1 VAKRLPSE
9 AVVTL
14 RRRLERLAARDPE
27 RSRLLADT
35 ARLYG
40 LSRAA
45 LYRQLREQ
53 GRPRALHRADR
64 GRPRVLPLAALRRYC
79 EIIAALKLR
88 TTNGKGR
95 HLSTRRAIALLEEHG
110 VETPDGHVRA
120 PAGLLRRATVDRHL
134 RLWGYDRERMSRPPA
149 AVRFEAE
156 RSNALWQLDLSPS
169 DLKQIKAPPW
179 LEPGRGAPTLML
191 YSVVDDRSG
200 VCYQEYRCV
209 YGEDVEAALRFLFN
223 AMAPKPEEGLAFQ
236 GIPEALYLD
245 NGPIAKSRVFNTVM
259 GCLGVRVMTH
269 LPAGKDGRRPTAR
282 SKGKVERAF
291 RSVKEAHETLYHFHQ
306 PETEAEANL
315 WLRRYL
321 LHYNAQPHRSAG
333 HARSEDWLAHLPEG
347 GFRAMC
353 AWERF
358 CAFAREPERRKVGGD
373 ARITVEGVVY
383 EVDPELA
390 GETVVLWWGLFD
402 RDLFVEHGERRFG
415 PYRPSGGPIPLHRYR
430 KPKKTARDESADRIA
445 VLATKLAVPRAAL
458 TGHPEL
464 GAVADARPAP
474 LPSRPFVDPDPFREF
489 AYPSA
494 IEAKRAIADL
504 LGVPLG
510 QLAAEERAAID
521 AILRET
527 LERGL
532 VLTRVRAYFAVRR
545 SGDGSRC

>member
-1 VAKRLPSE
+1 MAKRPPAE
-9 AVVTL
+9 AVVAL
-14 RRRLERLAARDPE
+14 HRRLERLAPRDPE
-27 RSRLLADT
+27 R
-35 ARLYG
+35 ARLVASTAELYG
-40 LSRAA
+40 ITRST
-45 LYRQLREQ
+45 LYRALQGQL
-53 GRPRALHRADR
+53 RPRAAQRADK
-64 GRPRVLPLAALRRYC
+64 GVPRALPAATLERYC

-95 HLSTRRAIALLEEHG
+95 HLSTGRAVELLERHG
-110 VETPDGHVRA
+110 VETPDGVVRA
-120 PAGLLRRATVDRHL
+120 PVGRLKRATVDRYL
-134 RLWGYDRERMSRPPA
+134 RRWGLVQGQLTRPPA

-169 DLKQIKAPPW
+169 DLKQVEAPPW
-179 LEPGRGAPTLML
+179 VEPGRGAPTLML

-209 YGEDVEAALRFLFN
+209 YGEDVEAALRFLFA
-223 AMAPKPEEGLAFQ
+223 AMAPKPEQDFAFQ

-245 NGPIAKSRVFNTVM
+245 NGPIARSRVFNDVM
-259 GCLGVRVMTH
+259 EHLGVRVMTH

-291 RSVKEAHETLYHFHQ
+291 RSVKEAHETLYHFHR

-321 LHYNAQPHRSAG
+321 LHYNDQPHRSAG
-333 HARSEDWLAHLPEG
+333 RSRSEDWLARLPEG

-353 AWERF
+353 SWERF

-373 ARITVEGVVY
+373 ARIAVEGVVY

-402 RDLFVEHGERRFG
+402 RDLFVGHGERRFG

-430 KPKKTARDESADRIA
+430 KHKRTARDERADRIA
-445 VLATKLAVPRAAL
+445 ALATRLMVPRAAL
-458 TGHPEL
+458 AGHPEL
-464 GAVADARPAP
+464 GTAAEVRPTP
-474 LPSRPFVDPDPFREF
+474 PPSRPFVDPDPFRELV
-489 AYPSA
+489 YPSA

-521 AILRET
+521 AILGET
-527 LERGL
+527 LERAV
-532 VLTRVRAYFAVRR
+532 VLARVRARFAAPR
-545 SGDGSRC
+545 SGDGRC